1 MAFTDADIQ
10 LAATIFHNAAW
21 IIFYAFVGLGSGFVI
36 GILIA
41 NRIWG
46 RGQPTL
52 VQIHRENAAAARE
65 HNELFSPT
73 HPRWKKT

>member
-1 MAFTDADIQ
+1 MA
-10 LAATIFHNAAW
+10 LAAANLETAAVIFHNAAW
-21 IIFYAFVGLGSGFVI
+21 IIFYFFVGGGPGVI
-36 GILIA
+36 AGLIVA

-52 VQIHRENAAAARE
+52 VQIHREKAAAAAA
-65 HNELFSPT
+65 HNKLFDPN